1 MFEGIEYLWLKEI
14 KRKDYLPREYF
25 GLMKDLFAY
34 RVPQIIKLA
43 LDKFPIVR
51 NLYKKWKS
59 VPKHQYKAFARISNG
74 KYDMVKELR
83 AWRATAL
90 NCSAHMQRVAKGS
103 LCALCHTQGY
113 KRFSGD
119 VYTNPRTSKKKDI
132 VYVPKVDVYDWMQA
146 CYTHIKN
153 TEDMFEFWW
162 DAVEVIKWKV
172 PSAGVILDRLRPRKT
187 PTKYKK

>member
-59 VPKHQYKAFARISNG
+59 VP
-74 KYDMVKELR
+74 
-83 AWRATAL
+83 
-90 NCSAHMQRVAKGS
+90 
-103 LCALCHTQGY
+103 
-113 KRFSGD
+113 
-119 VYTNPRTSKKKDI
+119 
-132 VYVPKVDVYDWMQA
+132 
-146 CYTHIKN
+146 
-153 TEDMFEFWW
+153 
-162 DAVEVIKWKV
+162 
-172 PSAGVILDRLRPRKT
+172 
-187 PTKYKK
+187 